1 MQRDEDTT
9 GGLSRRRIPLVLGV
23 VGTASIVL
31 GYLLEWIRQRG
42 DCELGDPSPDTLLLS
57 IALILL
63 GGGLLG
69 LLGVCLALVNSMK
82 RHHVFI
88 RDLVMP
94 TISMVG
100 AATLFL
106 FAGSGPGGWFQYCGT

>member
-1 MQRDEDTT
+1 M
-9 GGLSRRRIPLVLGV
+9 
-23 VGTASIVL
+23 VGTVCIFL

-42 DCELGDPSPDTLLLS
+42 DCASGDPSPDTLLVS
-57 IALILL
+57 IGLILL

-69 LLGVCLALVNSMK
+69 LIGVCMALLNSMK

-94 TISMVG
+94 TVAMVG
-100 AATLFL
+100 GATLFL

>member
-1 MQRDEDTT
+1 MDHS
-9 GGLSRRRIPLVLGV
+9 GGLARRRIPLVLGL
-23 VGTASIVL
+23 VGTCSIAL
-31 GYLLEWIRQRG
+31 GYVLEWIRQRG
-42 DCELGDPSPDTLLLS
+42 DCDAGDPSPDTLLLS

-69 LLGVCLALVNSMK
+69 FIGVCMAIVNSLK

-88 RDLVMP
+88 RDLVLP

-106 FAGSGPGGWFQYCGT
+106 FASSGPGGWFQYCAT